1 MEQNQSPKDLVEA
14 KYKELIDLFGTTAK
28 SIESIKKSKNREVME
43 MRGDIVAKLD
53 DLIVRVKEETF
64 HTLEAMRWDNLVIAF
79 FGETNAGKSTIIE
92 TFRILFDKNRPMEQD
107 GQIVGDGRSDFTQTY
122 CEYPL
127 EIDGRR
133 FTLIDVPGIE
143 GNESQYSEKIREALR
158 KAHCVFYVQGHNKK
172 PDEATAT
179 KIKEYLG
186 DWVNVYSIQNVR
198 GGTSDYDEE
207 EERET
212 LLTARVEQNEQL
224 IRDSFIRILGDKV
237 YKGNIPLQALLAMC
251 ANASF
256 APKRGDLKK
265 QQKKL
270 LSYFGSSDAVLRFSQ
285 FQTLINLVEEKSG
298 CFMEEII
305 EANKQKILSLSKR
318 AEVEIEKALE
328 EQREQNELF
337 QENLNLFKHEVKT
350 LFKKTE
356 RALRNKVNGAID
368 SVHNKLKTDTSA
380 ILDSNGSKDDIKR
393 RIQNLVENLKY
404 LPGSLAE
411 IVDNELAELKENIDR
426 KMKKMPD
433 VCNRVKESSFLPV
446 KQSDIIPD
454 IQEALKALNVT
465 LDDVGDFALTT
476 ASGFAA
482 GAVLGSCVPG
492 IGNVVG
498 GLIGAIVGNISKGIL
513 SDGGKSKARQDLNNA
528 FAKSRDAIKNSARN
542 SIDIVTND
550 LENQKNKILSQISQL
565 QDSFDEADV
574 AIRELKQNLSNY
586 RYKINVLEYGRI
598 SI

>member
-1 MEQNQSPKDLVEA
+1 MEQNPSPKDLVEA
-14 KYKELIDLFGTTAK
+14 KYKELIDIFGTAAN

-43 MRGDIVAKLD
+43 MRDDIVAKLD
-53 DLIVRVKEETF
+53 ELIIRVKDETF
-64 HTLEAMRWDNLVIAF
+64 HTLEAVRWDNLVIAF

-107 GQIVGDGRSDFTQTY
+107 GQIVGDGRADFTQTY

-127 EIDGRR
+127 EIAGRK

-172 PDEATAT
+172 PDEATAA

-256 APKRGDLKK
+256 APERGDLKK

-270 LSYFGSSDAVLRFSQ
+270 LSYFGSPDAVLRFSQ

-305 EANKQKILSLSKR
+305 EANKQKMLSLSKR

-337 QENLNLFKHEVKT
+337 QENLNLFKREVKT
-350 LFKKTE
+350 LFGKTKT
-356 RALRNKVNGAID
+356 ALRNKVNGAID
-368 SVHNKLKTDTSA
+368 SAHNKLKTETYA

-393 RIQNLVENLKY
+393 RIRNRVANLNY
-404 LPGSLAE
+404 LPGSLAD
-411 IVDNELAELKENIDR
+411 IIDNELAELKENIDR
-426 KMKKMPD
+426 KMKKTPD
-433 VCNRVKESSFLPV
+433 VCNRVKEPSFLPV
-446 KQSDIIPD
+446 KQSDIIPE
-454 IQEALKALNVT
+454 IQDALEELDVT
-465 LDDVGDFALTT
+465 LDDVGDFALT
-476 ASGFAA
+476 AA
-482 GAVLGSCVPG
+482 GGFVTGAALGSWVP
-492 IGNVVG
+492 IAGNIVG
-498 GLIGAIVGNISKGIL
+498 GLIGAGLVSVSKWIL
-513 SDGGKSKARQDLNNA
+513 SDGGKGKARQEMDKA
-528 FAKSRDAIKNSARN
+528 FAKSRMLIKD
-542 SIDIVTND
+542 SISHSISSTIND
-550 LENQKNKILSQISQL
+550 LNKQETNILDQISQL
-565 QDSFDEADV
+565 QESFDDLDNT
-574 AIRELKQNLSNY
+574 ISELKNDMNNY
-586 RYKINVLEYGRI
+586 NYKINVLEYGRI